1 MLQLGFGVQY
11 AMKKKRQQGIAGYS
25 KPYLHFGVI
34 LKGGMSMDN
43 PHFNLDDIAEV
54 LENIHKAKK
63 LGILI
68 EDTRDSTEE
77 NKSVNIKKSPSPT
90 TTSSLL
96 YDGRVP
102 RADVSIKLRKIAEL
116 LQIQS
121 EFYPNFKPRVLEK
134 LIRAII
140 GNAVNRTVKKYLK
153 CITDLSEKD
162 RIHGLYN
169 VRGFCIQAL
178 K

>member
-1 MLQLGFGVQY
+1 
-11 AMKKKRQQGIAGYS
+11 MKKKRQQGIVIYS
-25 KPYLHFGVI
+25 KTYLHFGVT
-34 LKGGMSMDN
+34 LRGGMSMDN
-43 PHFNLDDIAEV
+43 PHFNEDELKEI

-68 EDTRDSTEE
+68 EDTRDAAEE
-77 NKSVNIKKSPSPT
+77 NKSVNIKQSPSPT

-102 RADVSIKLRKIAEL
+102 RGDVAIKLRKIAEL

-121 EFYPNFKPRVLEK
+121 EFYPNFKPKVLEK

-153 CITDLSEKD
+153 CISDESEKD
-162 RIHGLYN
+162 MVHGKYN